1 MNNYLIL
8 IIPTIS
14 GLLTV
19 LGVIPTYF
27 NINQNKII
35 NFSLSFSLGVMSTIS
50 IISLIPES
58 FNYLDRSIIE
68 NIIYILIFI
77 NIGILTNK
85 LIDKKININNNLYKI
100 GIISMIAIILHNI
113 PEGIITAITTASNL
127 SLGLS
132 LMVAI
137 ALHNIPEG
145 ISIAIPLYYATK
157 SRKKAYLYTFI
168 SGISELIG
176 AVISLVFLKDIINNF
191 ILAALLGITAGIMLD
206 ISLNELLKESLSY
219 NNKKITITSI
229 ILGIV
234 IMLICKYFL

>member
-85 LIDKKININNNLYKI
+85 LIDKKINISNNLYKI

-157 SRKKAYLYTFI
+157 NRKKAYLYTFI

-206 ISLNELLKESLSY
+206 ISCNELLKESLSY